1 MNVDELVRD
10 SLREQAAEQP
20 PLAADFAERV
30 LTVRRRRRTRAIA
43 GTAAATAAVVAVA
56 VGVPMLM
63 TDGGDEVRPASEM
76 NKSDIIGHPEQSPPR
91 NMIAAGDTALSAFY
105 VRDAVKQPGGDIVNT
120 RVYGLLDQKTAEY
133 RKTKW
138 AFLDVAPGMRTAA
151 VLEGELPA
159 RRIGLLDMIT
169 GKVDRWIPVGHGV
182 ASVEFS
188 PDGTKLVATTYSK
201 NPDRDFADHPQNV
214 NGKEVPG
221 PVASRTGF
229 SIVDVDSGEETW
241 HKAPQ
246 WKDEGGYFY
255 NSREDMAW
263 SRDGRS
269 VFSDTGEEPFR
280 QYYDLKGDK
289 IDVPAVEKYVNY
301 AEAGLSPNGKLI
313 GGEFAGEGEKISSAI
328 VDSRTGKRVTTVPGQ
343 QLLAWADDERVIAW
357 GCDPKRC
364 SGKGEFRNQLILLT
378 IGSDK
383 VVQLSGFRKASADYP
398 GRWVPVFTE
407 RWAD

>member
-1 MNVDELVRD
+1 M
-10 SLREQAAEQP
+10 
-20 PLAADFAERV
+20 
-30 LTVRRRRRTRAIA
+30 
-43 GTAAATAAVVAVA
+43 AVA
-56 VGVPMLM
+56 VGVPAL
-63 TDGGDEVRPASEM
+63 TGDGDEVRPASEM
-76 NKSDIIGHPEQSPPR
+76 NKSDIIAHPDQSPPR

-105 VRDAVKQPGGDIVNT
+105 VHKEVKQPGGDIVRT

-159 RRIGLLDMIT
+159 ERIGLLDMIT

-188 PDGTKLVATTYSK
+188 PDGTKLLATTYSK
-201 NPDRDFADHPQNV
+201 NPDRSFADHLQNV

-229 SIVDVDSGEETW
+229 SVVDLDSGEENW

-246 WKDEGGYFY
+246 WKDEWGFFY
-255 NSREDMAW
+255 NSREDLEW
-263 SRDGRS
+263 GQDGRS
-269 VFSDTGEEPFR
+269 VFADIGEKPFR
-280 QYYDLKGDK
+280 QYYDLNGDK
-289 IDVPAVEKYVNY
+289 IDMPASEKYVSY

-313 GGEFAGEGEKISSAI
+313 GGEFAGDGDEISSEI
-328 VDSRTGKRVTTVPGQ
+328 VDSRTGERVTTVPGQ
-343 QLLAWADDERVIAW
+343 QLLAWADDKRIIAW

-378 IGSDK
+378 VGSDK
-383 VVQLSGFRKASADYP
+383 VVQLSGFRKASAEYP

-407 RWAD
+407 RWG